1 MEIKSRKSYDLEF
14 KRNAASLYV
23 NGKQPLGELANEFGI
38 AESTL
43 YNWVAEYRKH
53 GDKSFEPKTLSAQE
67 KEVIA
72 LKKELAD
79 MKMER
84 DILKKALAIFS
95 QKK

>member
-1 MEIKSRKSYDLEF
+1 MEIKSRKSYDPEF

-23 NGKQPLGELANEFGI
+23 NGKQSLGDLANEFGI

-53 GDKSFEPKTLSAQE
+53 GNKSFEPKTLSAQE